1 MVYNAGGGNKSKGLA
16 RKFVVQAQN
25 QGGAGGKTVRT
36 VKESG
41 EQYAIVQKHL
51 GNCMC
56 TVYCSDGYRRLCI
69 IRKKFTGRR
78 KTDNNISSGSVVM
91 VGLHDYSG
99 SGSGG
104 GSEGAGTGK
113 GAGDV
118 KRCDLLY
125 VYSEQEKEKLRKVCD
140 LSKLSASLDDS
151 SSKPGQ
157 QSQGQSREQAF
168 EFDSS
173 VSFITSGTG
182 VFNKYAKDDARG
194 RGTATHLLSGGSS
207 GGAGGK
213 SSNSD
218 RDPASKNVISSTD
231 WLDDLPPIDDDEDD
245 DTEDK
250 HGEGETSEE
259 QQDQEEEDEEEEE
272 EEDEEDEED
281 EDEEEVKPPP
291 HPHPP
296 SPPNKSG
303 HVSNFKPAASK
314 TNPSK
319 LSSAINIDDI

>member
-1 MVYNAGGGNKSKGLA
+1 MVYNVGGGNKSKGLA

-56 TVYCSDGYRRLCI
+56 MVYCSDGYRRLCI

-99 SGSGG
+99 SGSG
-104 GSEGAGTGK
+104 EGAGTGK

-140 LSKLSASLDDS
+140 LSKLSASLDDT
-151 SSKPGQ
+151 SSKSGQ
-157 QSQGQSREQAF
+157 QSHSHSQSQSQEQAF
-168 EFDSS
+168 EIEFDSS
-173 VSFITSGTG
+173 VAFVTSGTG

-194 RGTATHLLSGGSS
+194 RGAATNLLSKSS
-207 GGAGGK
+207 G
-213 SSNSD
+213 NSG
-218 RDPASKNVISSTD
+218 PASKNVISGTD
-231 WLDDLPPIDDDEDD
+231 WLDDLPPINDDDDDDDEA
-245 DTEDK
+245 DK
-250 HGEGETSEE
+250 NKNNN
-259 QQDQEEEDEEEEE
+259 QEEEEE
-272 EEDEEDEED
+272 EE
-281 EDEEEVKPPP
+281 EEEVMPTA
-291 HPHPP
+291 
-296 SPPNKSG
+296 PNKS
-303 HVSNFKPAASK
+303 KSK
-314 TNPSK
+314 VG
-319 LSSAINIDDI
+319 SSINIDDI

>member
-25 QGGAGGKTVRT
+25 QGGGAGGKTVRT

-56 TVYCSDGYRRLCI
+56 MVYCSDGYGRLCI

-78 KTDNNISSGSVVM
+78 KTDNHISSGSVVM

-99 SGSGG
+99 SDS
-104 GSEGAGTGK
+104 AGTGK
-113 GAGDV
+113 GAGEV

-151 SSKPGQ
+151 SKPGQ
-157 QSQGQSREQAF
+157 GQGHGQLQCQEQAF
-168 EFDSS
+168 EFDSN
-173 VSFITSGTG
+173 VAFITSGTG

-194 RGTATHLLSGGSS
+194 RGNAADLGAALLTGSKSSGNNNNNNNNNNGTAT
-207 GGAGGK
+207 
-213 SSNSD
+213 
-218 RDPASKNVISSTD
+218 SKNVISSTD
-231 WLDDLPPIDDDEDD
+231 WLDDLPPIDDDDDDDDDEGRCESEGGAEDEDD
-245 DTEDK
+245 GK
-250 HGEGETSEE
+250 GAS
-259 QQDQEEEDEEEEE
+259 EDEEEDAS
-272 EEDEEDEED
+272 EDEEY
-281 EDEEEVKPPP
+281 VPL
-291 HPHPP
+291 
-296 SPPNKSG
+296 NKSNPN
-303 HVSNFKPAASK
+303 SNFKPK
-314 TNPSK
+314 PNPK
-319 LSSAINIDDI
+319 SSSVINIDDI

>member
-25 QGGAGGKTVRT
+25 QGGAAGGKTVRT

-99 SGSGG
+99 SES
-104 GSEGAGTGK
+104 AGRGK

-151 SSKPGQ
+151 SKPGQ
-157 QSQGQSREQAF
+157 GQGHGQLQCQEQAF
-168 EFDSS
+168 EFDSN
-173 VSFITSGTG
+173 VAFITSGTG

-194 RGTATHLLSGGSS
+194 RGNAADLGAALLTGSKSS
-207 GGAGGK
+207 GNNGTT
-213 SSNSD
+213 
-218 RDPASKNVISSTD
+218 SKNVISSTD
-231 WLDDLPPIDDDEDD
+231 WLDDLPPIDDDDNDDEEGRCESECGAED
-245 DTEDK
+245 ED
-250 HGEGETSEE
+250 EGAS
-259 QQDQEEEDEEEEE
+259 EDEEEEDE
-272 EEDEEDEED
+272 SEDEEYIPLN
-281 EDEEEVKPPP
+281 KPN
-291 HPHPP
+291 
-296 SPPNKSG
+296 PN
-303 HVSNFKPAASK
+303 SNFKPK
-314 TNPSK
+314 PNPK
-319 LSSAINIDDI
+319 SSSVINIDDI

>member
-25 QGGAGGKTVRT
+25 QGGGAGGKTVRT

-99 SGSGG
+99 GG
-104 GSEGAGTGK
+104 ETGK
-113 GAGDV
+113 SAGDV

-140 LSKLSASLDDS
+140 LSKLSASLEDQ
-151 SSKPGQ
+151 SKQGQ
-157 QSQGQSREQAF
+157 QGQRQSHGDRDRDRDQEQEQEHFDAEVAF
-168 EFDSS
+168 
-173 VSFITSGTG
+173 VTAGTG

-194 RGTATHLLSGGSS
+194 RGNAGMGAALLGGGTSNSS
-207 GGAGGK
+207 S
-213 SSNSD
+213 SSNAGN
-218 RDPASKNVISSTD
+218 RNVISSAD
-231 WLDDLPPIDDDEDD
+231 WLDDLPPIDDD
-245 DTEDK
+245 
-250 HGEGETSEE
+250 
-259 QQDQEEEDEEEEE
+259 DEEEEE
-272 EEDEEDEED
+272 EE
-281 EDEEEVKPPP
+281 EEEPVPPTTTMTTTTTTTTTIP
-291 HPHPP
+291 KKAGAKAG
-296 SPPNKSG
+296 S
-303 HVSNFKPAASK
+303 V
-314 TNPSK
+314 
-319 LSSAINIDDI
+319 INIDDI